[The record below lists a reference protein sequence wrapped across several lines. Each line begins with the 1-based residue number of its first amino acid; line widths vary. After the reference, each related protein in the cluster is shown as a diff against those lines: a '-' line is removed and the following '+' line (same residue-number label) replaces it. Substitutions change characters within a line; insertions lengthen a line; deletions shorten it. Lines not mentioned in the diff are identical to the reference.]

1 MGRRKT
7 TTIAIR
13 ELKCFPTILKELQT
27 LPGFADY
34 EIKEGIICLKGKKA
48 PAFILDVDKAISNLK
63 RYQLVNQHLIPTL
76 GQHQIIRRV
85 RLAKILGISRPTLNQ
100 WIANN
105 FISPLIVPNIPG
117 EIFPLDKVLSQLIF
131 YKKNNK

>member
-1 MGRRKT
+1 MGRKKET
-7 TTIAIR
+7 SVAIR
-13 ELKCFPTILKELQT
+13 SLKCFTQILEELQT
-27 LPGFADY
+27 LPGFADF

-76 GQHQIIRRV
+76 GHHQIIRRV
-85 RLAKILGISRPTLNQ
+85 RLAKALGISRPTLNK

-105 FISPLIVPNIPG
+105 FINSLNLPNIPG
-117 EIFPLDKVLSQLIF
+117 EIFSIDEILKQLIF
-131 YKKNNK
+131 YKEKNR